1 MHLNQIFLLLDLEQ
15 THSFNQTAERNFTTQ
30 QNVSYNIKQLEQ
42 ELGIKIFK
50 RSKTGVTFTKNGQ
63 HVLECARQIRDAH
76 QELMHNLGCELNNDV
91 PLPAIRLHISSVLLN
106 DDLVNI
112 IKLFNHA
119 HPATRLLIRE
129 VDYPEIL
136 PALLNDEC
144 DMAFWSVNQGYLE
157 RNMTPEM
164 FKHFTCHTFMSDDSV
179 AVVSK
184 QSKLAQEKSLSIAT
198 LTDFPKSIFGLMP
211 IDSLGKNPDS
221 SVLYEN
227 NNVAVHQ
234 HFLLTCDSICFTA
247 NTTYQQFFPSDKFV
261 ALPFDYPVLP
271 VHHMLFR
278 QKSAHHIAYDTL
290 TNIITQQMLTHKI

>member
-50 RSKTGVTFTKNGQ
+50 RSKSGVTFTKNGQ
-63 HVLECARQIRDAH
+63 YVLECARQIRDAH
-76 QELMHNLGCELNNDV
+76 QGLMHNLGCEINNDA
-91 PLPAIRLHISSVLLN
+91 PLPAIRLHIASVLLT
-106 DDLVNI
+106 DDMVNI

-119 HPATRLLIRE
+119 HPTTRLIIRE
-129 VDYPEIL
+129 AKHSEVL

-157 RNMTPEM
+157 RSMNPEM

-184 QSKLAQEKSLSIAT
+184 QSRLAQETTLSLET
-198 LTDFPKSIFGLMP
+198 MNHLPKSIFGLMP
-211 IDSLGKNPDS
+211 IDSFGKNLDS
-221 SVLYEN
+221 YVLYEN
-227 NNVAVHQ
+227 NNVAIHQ
-234 HFLLTCDSICFTA
+234 QLLLTSDAICFTA
-247 NTTYQQFFPSDKFV
+247 KTTYQQFFPADKFV

-271 VHHMLFR
+271 LHHMLFR

-290 TNIITQQMLTHKI
+290 TNIITQQMLTHKP